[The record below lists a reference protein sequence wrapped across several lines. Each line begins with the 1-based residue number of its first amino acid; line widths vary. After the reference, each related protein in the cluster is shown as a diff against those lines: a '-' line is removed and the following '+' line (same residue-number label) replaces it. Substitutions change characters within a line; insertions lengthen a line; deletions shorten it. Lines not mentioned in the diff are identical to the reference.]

1 MTAERGRI
9 DRTTLVSA
17 ALQGNPLGD
26 PHERPIWVYLPPGY
40 DDGDLRYPCIY
51 VIQGFTG
58 QLAMWDNRAPWRPT
72 YPEAVDDLFSSGRAP
87 PCIVVFVD
95 AWTRLG
101 GSQYV
106 DSPGTGRYHTYLCDD
121 VVAWV
126 DRRYRTLDDPRHR
139 GISGKSSG
147 GYGAMITP
155 MLRPDV
161 FGGLATHAG
170 DALFEVS
177 YLPDF
182 PAAARTLR
190 DHWDGSYQAY
200 LRDFRSR
207 PAWTHPDDSLL
218 VELWAV
224 AACFSTDPD
233 GTVRLP
239 FDPATGRVDDAVWSR
254 WLDRDPVRMAPLHAD
269 ALRGLRAVWVGA
281 GTSDEWYLDLAATA
295 FHEQLVALE
304 IDDHHFEL
312 SEDTHRSI
320 AHRYPAALQYLAERL
335 SAP

>member
-1 MTAERGRI
+1 MDE
-9 DRTTLVSA
+9 
-17 ALQGNPLGD
+17 
-26 PHERPIWVYLPPGY
+26 
-40 DDGDLRYPCIY
+40 
-51 VIQGFTG
+51 
-58 QLAMWDNRAPWRPT
+58 
-72 YPEAVDDLFSSGRAP
+72 LFSSGRAP

-106 DSPGTGRYHTYLCDD
+106 DSTGTGRYHTYLCDD
-121 VVAWV
+121 VVGWV
-126 DRRYRTLDDPRHR
+126 DKRYRTLDDPRHR

-155 MLRPDV
+155 MLRPDL

-182 PAAARTLR
+182 PAAARALR

-200 LRDFRSR
+200 VRDFRSR
-207 PAWTHPDDSLL
+207 TAGTHPDDSLL

-224 AACFSTDPD
+224 AACFSADAD

-239 FDPATGRVDDAVWSR
+239 FDPATGRVDDAVWQR
-254 WLDRDPVRMAPLHAD
+254 WLDRDPVRMAPVHAD
-269 ALRGLRAVWVGA
+269 ALRTLRAIWVDA
-281 GTSDEWYLDLAATA
+281 GTSDEWYLDWPPRPSTSSCWRWKSTATTSSCSPAPTAASTTA
-295 FHEQLVALE
+295 IPRRCSTWPIA
-304 IDDHHFEL
+304 
-312 SEDTHRSI
+312 SRHREPRRQAGSY
-320 AHRYPAALQYLAERL
+320 AGVGSRLPEEPADAWMTGPRPPGSTGTTTA
-335 SAP
+335 SSPSTP